1 MGTGG
6 TRRVV
11 FAAIA
16 GNLAIAVTKFLA
28 AALTGSSAM
37 LSEGVHS
44 LVDTGNGGLILWGI
58 HKSRKPADENHPFG
72 HGKELY
78 FWTLVV
84 AILVFALGGGVSVY
98 EGILHMVHPAPQS
111 NVLVNYVV
119 LAFAFV
125 FDGAAWVVA
134 LREFRKVKGRQ
145 SYFGAIRRSKDPA
158 TFAVLL
164 EDSAALL
171 GLLVAF
177 VGISLAHLFAVS
189 ELDGA
194 ASILIGLILC
204 LAAAL
209 LARESKGLL
218 IGERLGEESR
228 EVIRKVIAAEPAV
241 ARVTRGASMHLGPD
255 DVLVTLEIEFQPNL
269 TAAEVAA
276 AIERL
281 DRAIRSARPEVK
293 HLYIEA
299 QSISGRPG

>member
-1 MGTGG
+1 MRTGG

-16 GNLAIAVTKFLA
+16 GNLAIAVTKFA
-28 AALTGSSAM
+28 AAAITGSSAM

-44 LVDTGNGGLILWGI
+44 LVDTGNGGLLLWGL
-58 HKSRKPADENHPFG
+58 HQSRKPPDENHPFG

-98 EGILHMVHPAPQS
+98 EGVMHILRPAPQES
-111 NVLVNYVV
+111 VAVNYAV
-119 LAFAFV
+119 LALAFV
-125 FDGAAWVVA
+125 FDGASWWVA
-134 LREFRKVKGRQ
+134 LREFQTVKGGQGYLR
-145 SYFGAIRRSKDPA
+145 AIRHSKDPA

-164 EDSAALL
+164 EDTAALL
-171 GLLVAF
+171 GLLAALL
-177 VGISLAHLFAVS
+177 GISLGHVLGRP

-194 ASILIGLILC
+194 ASVLIGLILC

-218 IGERLGEESR
+218 IGERLGPEAR
-228 EVIRKVIAAEPAV
+228 EAIRKAVAAEPAV
-241 ARVTRGASMHLGPD
+241 ARAVRGASMHLGPD
-255 DVLVTLEIEFQPNL
+255 DVLVALEVEFRPGL
-269 TAAEVAA
+269 SAADAAA
-276 AIERL
+276 AIDRL
-281 DRAIRSARPEVK
+281 DRAIRAARPEVK

-299 QSISGRPG
+299 QSIAARAG

>member
-16 GNLAIAVTKFLA
+16 GNLAIAVTKFL